1 MHTAVIIEPRLHP
14 CLNIVL
20 NNFNKNLNDN
30 WKFLIFHGTY
40 NKQYIM
46 NIFNNMKTTKKC
58 TYVNL
63 NKHNLTILEYN
74 KLLYSHSFYE
84 HITTEHFLI
93 FQTDTL
99 ISDTCKNFIYKFM
112 QFDYC
117 GAPWKW
123 KYKQENINNGKAI
136 GNGGLS
142 LRKKSKMLEL
152 LNNNFSPAILNT
164 NEDLFFSGNAHN
176 KKNIVV
182 HKPPLHLAKEFS
194 VESVF
199 SHKSFGLHKVWN
211 YLNNIELN
219 ILKKNFSKL
228 NYLINITGIYNKI
241 ISNQRRINKI
251 IKMNK
256 NKNKN

>member
-1 MHTAVIIEPRLHP
+1 
-14 CLNIVL
+14 
-20 NNFNKNLNDN
+20 
-30 WKFLIFHGTY
+30 
-40 NKQYIM
+40 
-46 NIFNNMKTTKKC
+46 
-58 TYVNL
+58 
-63 NKHNLTILEYN
+63 
-74 KLLYSHSFYE
+74 
-84 HITTEHFLI
+84 
-93 FQTDTL
+93 
-99 ISDTCKNFIYKFM
+99 
-112 QFDYC
+112 
-117 GAPWKW
+117 
-123 KYKQENINNGKAI
+123 
-136 GNGGLS
+136 
-142 LRKKSKMLEL
+142 MLEL